1 MNDGVRTRI
10 AKYLALFGQRRAEKL
25 FDEEMQVHLDMLA
38 EKYELAGMSAH
49 DAARAARR
57 QFGNKTLLKQRQ
69 KELRTTMVFSNVW
82 RDVRYGARQLARA
95 PVFAM
100 VCILTLALGVGANT
114 AVFSVMHA
122 VLMKMIPA
130 HEPDRLVNLHSDDK
144 PRGVFDSGDG
154 STSFSYAIYQA
165 LGARK
170 DTFQDVMTY
179 VPLAFSGKTAVRVG
193 ATPEEAAG
201 DMVSGNYFSGLG
213 VGMERGRGF
222 SPQDEAQHSAVAVIS
237 AKYWASRFSRD
248 PDVVGKTLYVKSI
261 PFTIVGVAANG
272 FEGTEGSN
280 SLDFWIPLQ
289 DRPELNAWGT
299 AVAEDNKNYLRNE
312 RWWCI
317 RIMARLAPGV
327 TQARALAQIQPAFQ
341 QAAYAGLETLQKGN
355 ERPLP
360 LRFSSA
366 KQFGDSDDSQTS
378 GLKTL
383 MAMVVLVLLIAVSNV
398 VMLLLARNE
407 GRQREFSIRLSLGA
421 GRKELARQLLTESL
435 LLATLGG
442 VVAWFFASSA
452 TRALATWARIDAS
465 LQPDAPVLWFTMALL
480 VVAALI
486 FGLVP
491 LRGAMANRPEMVL
504 KSSNSISRGSTQ
516 AIRTGNAVIVAQV
529 ALCVVLLVAAGLLFG
544 TLRNLM
550 NIPLG
555 MKTEGLLVFG
565 VHPKHFA
572 SSEESVN
579 FYQMLQQRL
588 RVLPGVTA
596 ASMVEN
602 RPGSGWSNNN
612 SGLLVDGHKPNG
624 LAPDSAQYRGNS
636 VGADYFNTIGVPIL
650 AGRDFNDA
658 DTPNSPQV
666 VIVNETFAKRYI
678 GSGNAFGHMLSD
690 TEQKNPRRIVGVVK
704 DHKYTGIT
712 EETMPMVWTMFSQG
726 DPHGE
731 MNYELRVQ
739 GDPLALRPTVRRVV
753 AELDP
758 DMPLLQPMTQATQFT
773 KSISQQIMF
782 ARLAGCFGVLAVV
795 LIATGLYGTLSYRV
809 SRRSGEIGVR
819 MALGAQRSQVVWM
832 VLRGS
837 LLLCVIG
844 VGIGIPLAMA
854 AGRGLAS
861 SLYGMKA
868 LDAASYAFAVS
879 GIALIT
885 LLASALPAGRAANVD
900 PSSAL
905 RAD

>member
-1 MNDGVRTRI
+1 
-10 AKYLALFGQRRAEKL
+10 
-25 FDEEMQVHLDMLA
+25 
-38 EKYELAGMSAH
+38 
-49 DAARAARR
+49 
-57 QFGNKTLLKQRQ
+57 
-69 KELRTTMVFSNVW
+69 
-82 RDVRYGARQLARA
+82 
-95 PVFAM
+95 
-100 VCILTLALGVGANT
+100 
-114 AVFSVMHA
+114 
-122 VLMKMIPA
+122 
-130 HEPDRLVNLHSDDK
+130 
-144 PRGVFDSGDG
+144 
-154 STSFSYAIYQA
+154 
-165 LGARK
+165 
-170 DTFQDVMTY
+170 
-179 VPLAFSGKTAVRVG
+179 
-193 ATPEEAAG
+193 
-201 DMVSGNYFSGLG
+201 MVSGNYFSGLG
-213 VGMERGRGF
+213 VGMEQGRGF
-222 SPQDEAQHSAVAVIS
+222 SSTDEAQHSAVTVIS

-248 PDVVGKTLYVKSI
+248 PEVLGKTLYVKSI
-261 PFTIVGVAANG
+261 PFTIIGVAANG

-299 AVAEDNKNYLRNE
+299 AVGEDNKNYLRNE

-327 TQARALAQIQPAFQ
+327 TRARALAQIQPAFQ
-341 QAAYAGLETLQKGN
+341 QAAYAGLQTLQQGK
-355 ERPLP
+355 ERALP

-366 KQFGDSDDSQTS
+366 KQFGDSNDGQTS

-407 GRQREFSIRLSLGA
+407 TRQREFSIRLSLGA
-421 GRKELARQLLTESL
+421 GRRELARQLLTESV

-442 VVAWFFASSA
+442 VVAWFFASNA

-480 VVAALI
+480 VIAALV

-491 LRGAMANRPEMVL
+491 LRGAMANRAEMVL
-504 KSSNSISRGSTQ
+504 KNSSSLSRGSTQ
-516 AIRTGNAVIVAQV
+516 KIRAGNAVIVTQV

-572 SSEESVN
+572 SSEESAN
-579 FYQMLQQRL
+579 FYQTLQQRL

-636 VGADYFNTIGVPIL
+636 VGSGYFDTVGVPML
-650 AGRDFNDA
+650 AGRDFTDA
-658 DTPNSPQV
+658 DTSTSAKV
-666 VIVNETFAKRYI
+666 VIVNETLANRYI
-678 GSGNAFGHMLSD
+678 GSGGAVGHMLSD
-690 TEQKNPRRIVGVVK
+690 TEQKNPMRVVGVVK

-712 EETMPMVWTMFSQG
+712 EEAMPMLWTMFNQG

-731 MNYELRVQ
+731 LNYELRVQ
-739 GDPLALRPTVRRVV
+739 GDPLALLPTVRRVV
-753 AELDP
+753 AEMDP
-758 DMPLLQPMTQATQFT
+758 DMPLLQPMTQAMQFT
-773 KSISQQIMF
+773 QSISQQIMF

-854 AGRGLAS
+854 AGRGLES

-885 LLASALPAGRAANVD
+885 LLASALPAARAANVD
-900 PSSAL
+900 PASAL